1 MKKIVLLSIFVIV
14 LINITLDGGFKINRY
29 FDYHIVDSNNI
40 PAFLIELKEAD
51 NIYAYFYEPQV
62 LSVDINDSIIKFY
75 RVILDKRK
83 EKSRFSDYFKDGSLF
98 RSGEIVQIRDTLIIE
113 DRNVVIMAANT

>member
-14 LINITLDGGFKINRY
+14 LINITLGGGFKINRY

-62 LSVDINDSIIKFY
+62 LSVDINDSIIS
-75 RVILDKRK
+75 
-83 EKSRFSDYFKDGSLF
+83 SR
-98 RSGEIVQIRDTLIIE
+98 
-113 DRNVVIMAANT
+113 